1 MSFYKKMNILILVLL
16 GLAACFC
23 SMLSLECFRNFLI
36 ASAERF
42 LVHRPLTHEVWH
54 ERLFAFWQLR
64 FLILCCLIVLKFFSI
79 FFAVRI
85 HDSFINFVRVL
96 ACMMVFI
103 LHTSIFTTSG
113 GTPLFTNIYIRLL
126 QTPAWGGVWIF
137 FILGGYLAGK
147 SFSDGRYEIKAKSLA
162 RYYSNKFFK
171 ILVPTFCFLFLCYVF
186 AYPLQVRDN
195 PAALLSFLTLTYNG
209 TGPLA
214 LNGTGAAWYVFT
226 LVHLYLLTPFFHIA
240 AEKLS
245 KKNGLLFCAS
255 AILLLLGLFYRYYA
269 IKFGWDWYSK
279 IYTPFYANIDL
290 FFGGILIDRIA
301 RVKFKNQNCVL
312 LKDLSIFALLS
323 LVCLN
328 SLYYGNMFIYQ
339 ILCPS
344 FYLLTLGA
352 ALIFFSDEKWTNDYS
367 SFFEKAL
374 AAFAGITFE
383 FYLFHSLIYDRI
395 LPAFKEQNVFLLH
408 AKLLIVGF
416 VLTTICA
423 IGFNRIFARRKGS
436 L

>member
-1 MSFYKKMNILILVLL
+1 MRSV
-16 GLAACFC
+16 
-23 SMLSLECFRNFLI
+23 
-36 ASAERF
+36 
-42 LVHRPLTHEVWH
+42 
-54 ERLFAFWQLR
+54 
-64 FLILCCLIVLKFFSI
+64 
-79 FFAVRI
+79 
-85 HDSFINFVRVL
+85 
-96 ACMMVFI
+96 
-103 LHTSIFTTSG
+103 
-113 GTPLFTNIYIRLL
+113 
-126 QTPAWGGVWIF
+126 
-137 FILGGYLAGK
+137 
-147 SFSDGRYEIKAKSLA
+147 A

-245 KKNGLLFCAS
+245 KKNVLLFCAS

-269 IKFGWDWYSK
+269 VKFDLDWYSK

-423 IGFNRIFARRKGS
+423 IGFNRIFARRKGA